1 MNSFEQPYVHE
12 PITKLNSK
20 RLMILPLLVELDG
33 GKKLCITEA
42 DLEDYPGMFLNNS
55 TDKPVLKPIFAS
67 YPKVKKQGGH
77 NNLQM
82 LVEEREDYIAK
93 TSGTRAFPWRMF
105 IVSEN
110 DKQLADCYM
119 VYRLASPCRL
129 QDVSWVKPGK
139 VAWDWWND
147 WNIYDVDFRAGINTE
162 TYKYYID
169 FAAEHGIEYV
179 ILDEGWSVNMAADL
193 MQVIPEIDIPELVK
207 RARACGAVILM
218 DAAQSAPHMPI
229 DVQKLDVDFV
239 AFSGHKMLAPMGIGV
254 LYGKQELLE
263 KMPPFLTGGEMI
275 ETVSRYDA
283 VYAELPHKFEA
294 GTVNAGGAV
303 GLAAAIDYLESYG
316 MDTLHAVEQELTAYL
331 FRGMNAIP
339 HVHVLGSQREDN
351 HTGIVSFTVDQVH
364 PHDISEV
371 LSSDGMD
378 IRAGH
383 HCAQP
388 LHDHLGIH
396 STARASLMFYNTK
409 EEIDRFLESVSNI
422 RRRMGF
428 GNE

>member
-1 MNSFEQPYVHE
+1 MTAWNPENVRQDFVLLQNTDRVYFDNAATSQKPKCVIDAVQEFYEKYNANVLRGLYPLSVEATERYENARKTVQRFIHAACPEEIIFTRNATESMNLVAYSYGMANLKAGDEILVSILEHHSNILPWQMVSRATGAKLVFLECE
-12 PITKLNSK
+12 PDGTIPKEKMDEAFSEHTKLVAVTQVSN
-20 RLMILPLLVELDG
+20 
-33 GKKLCITEA
+33 
-42 DLEDYPGMFLNNS
+42 
-55 TDKPVLKPIFAS
+55 VL
-67 YPKVKKQGGH
+67 G
-77 NNLQM
+77 
-82 LVEEREDYIAK
+82 
-93 TSGTRAFPWRMF
+93 
-105 IVSEN
+105 
-110 DKQLADCYM
+110 C
-119 VYRLASPCRL
+119 
-129 QDVSWVKPGK
+129 
-139 VAWDWWND
+139 
-147 WNIYDVDFRAGINTE
+147 
-162 TYKYYID
+162 
-169 FAAEHGIEYV
+169 
-179 ILDEGWSVNMAADL
+179 VN
-193 MQVIPEIDIPELVK
+193 DIPELVK

-388 LHDHLGIH
+388 LLAYLGVR
-396 STARASLMFYNTK
+396 SCARASLAFYNTTAD
-409 EEIDRFLESVSNI
+409 IDRFLAALGGVRKE
-422 RRRMGF
+422 MGYA
-428 GNE
+428 E

>member
-1 MNSFEQPYVHE
+1 MTAWNPENVRQDFVLLQNTDRVYFDNAATSQKPKCVIDAVQEFYEKYNANVLRGLYPLSVEATERYENARKTVQRFIHAACPEEIIFTRNATESMNLVAYSYGMANLKAGDEILVSILEHHSNILPWQMVSRATGAKLVFLECE
-12 PITKLNSK
+12 PDGTIPKEKMDEAFSEHTKLVAVTQVSN
-20 RLMILPLLVELDG
+20 
-33 GKKLCITEA
+33 
-42 DLEDYPGMFLNNS
+42 
-55 TDKPVLKPIFAS
+55 VL
-67 YPKVKKQGGH
+67 G
-77 NNLQM
+77 
-82 LVEEREDYIAK
+82 
-93 TSGTRAFPWRMF
+93 
-105 IVSEN
+105 
-110 DKQLADCYM
+110 C
-119 VYRLASPCRL
+119 
-129 QDVSWVKPGK
+129 
-139 VAWDWWND
+139 
-147 WNIYDVDFRAGINTE
+147 
-162 TYKYYID
+162 
-169 FAAEHGIEYV
+169 
-179 ILDEGWSVNMAADL
+179 VN
-193 MQVIPEIDIPELVK
+193 DIPELVK

-339 HVHVLGSQREDN
+339 HVHVLGSQRDDN

>member
-1 MNSFEQPYVHE
+1 MTAWNPENVRQDFVLLQNTDRVYFDNAATSQKPKCVIDAVQEFYEKYNANVLRGLYPLSVEATERYENARKTVQRFIHAACPEEIIFTRNATESMNLVAYSYGMANLKAGDEILVSILEHHSNILPWQMVSRATGAKLVFLECE
-12 PITKLNSK
+12 PDGTIPKEKMDEAFSEHTKLVAVTQVSN
-20 RLMILPLLVELDG
+20 
-33 GKKLCITEA
+33 
-42 DLEDYPGMFLNNS
+42 
-55 TDKPVLKPIFAS
+55 VL
-67 YPKVKKQGGH
+67 G
-77 NNLQM
+77 
-82 LVEEREDYIAK
+82 
-93 TSGTRAFPWRMF
+93 
-105 IVSEN
+105 
-110 DKQLADCYM
+110 C
-119 VYRLASPCRL
+119 
-129 QDVSWVKPGK
+129 
-139 VAWDWWND
+139 
-147 WNIYDVDFRAGINTE
+147 
-162 TYKYYID
+162 
-169 FAAEHGIEYV
+169 
-179 ILDEGWSVNMAADL
+179 VN
-193 MQVIPEIDIPELVK
+193 DIPELVK

-428 GNE
+428 GMSDHSAGGCQPQLRR

>member
-1 MNSFEQPYVHE
+1 MTAWNPEKVRQDFVLLQNTDRVYFDNAATSQKPQCVLDAAEEFYQKYNANVLRGLYPLSVEATERYEAARRTVQRFIHATCPEEIIFTRNATESMNLVAYSYGMANLKAGDEILVSIMEHHSNILPWQMVSRATGAKLVFLECE
-12 PITKLNSK
+12 PDGTITKEKMDAAFSEHTRMVAVTQVSN
-20 RLMILPLLVELDG
+20 
-33 GKKLCITEA
+33 
-42 DLEDYPGMFLNNS
+42 
-55 TDKPVLKPIFAS
+55 VL
-67 YPKVKKQGGH
+67 G
-77 NNLQM
+77 
-82 LVEEREDYIAK
+82 
-93 TSGTRAFPWRMF
+93 
-105 IVSEN
+105 
-110 DKQLADCYM
+110 C
-119 VYRLASPCRL
+119 
-129 QDVSWVKPGK
+129 
-139 VAWDWWND
+139 
-147 WNIYDVDFRAGINTE
+147 
-162 TYKYYID
+162 
-169 FAAEHGIEYV
+169 
-179 ILDEGWSVNMAADL
+179 VN
-193 MQVIPEIDIPELVK
+193 DIPELVK
-207 RARACGAVILM
+207 RARACGAAILM

-316 MDTLHAVEQELTAYL
+316 MDKLHAVEQELTAYL
-331 FRGMNAIP
+331 FRGMKAIP
-339 HVHVLGSQREDN
+339 HIHVLGSDREDN
-351 HTGIVSFTVDQVH
+351 HTGIVSFAVDQVH

-388 LHDHLGIH
+388 LHDHLGVH
-396 STARASLMFYNTK
+396 STARASLMFYNTR

-422 RRRMGF
+422 RKRMGF

>member
-1 MNSFEQPYVHE
+1 MTAWNPEKVRQDFVLLQNTDRVYFDNAATSQKPKCVIDAVQEFYEKYNANVLRGLYPLSVEATERYENARKTVQRFVHAACPEEIIFTRNATESMNLVAYSYGMANLKAGDEILVSILEHHSNILPWQMVSRATGAKLVFLECE
-12 PITKLNSK
+12 PDGTIPKEKMDEAFSEHTKLVAVTQVSN
-20 RLMILPLLVELDG
+20 
-33 GKKLCITEA
+33 
-42 DLEDYPGMFLNNS
+42 
-55 TDKPVLKPIFAS
+55 VL
-67 YPKVKKQGGH
+67 G
-77 NNLQM
+77 
-82 LVEEREDYIAK
+82 
-93 TSGTRAFPWRMF
+93 
-105 IVSEN
+105 
-110 DKQLADCYM
+110 C
-119 VYRLASPCRL
+119 
-129 QDVSWVKPGK
+129 
-139 VAWDWWND
+139 
-147 WNIYDVDFRAGINTE
+147 
-162 TYKYYID
+162 
-169 FAAEHGIEYV
+169 
-179 ILDEGWSVNMAADL
+179 VN
-193 MQVIPEIDIPELVK
+193 DIPELVK

>member
-1 MNSFEQPYVHE
+1 MTAWTPENVRQDFVLLQNTDRVYFDNAATSQKPKCVIDAVQEFYEKYNANVLRGLYPLSVEATERYENARKTVQRFIHAACPEEIIFTRNATESMNLVAYSYGMANLKAGDEILVSILEHHSNILPWQMVSRATGAKLVFLECE
-12 PITKLNSK
+12 PDGTIPKEKMDGAFSEHTKLVAVTQVSNV
-20 RLMILPLLVELDG
+20 LGCV
-33 GKKLCITEA
+33 
-42 DLEDYPGMFLNNS
+42 NN
-55 TDKPVLKPIFAS
+55 
-67 YPKVKKQGGH
+67 
-77 NNLQM
+77 
-82 LVEEREDYIAK
+82 
-93 TSGTRAFPWRMF
+93 
-105 IVSEN
+105 
-110 DKQLADCYM
+110 
-119 VYRLASPCRL
+119 
-129 QDVSWVKPGK
+129 
-139 VAWDWWND
+139 
-147 WNIYDVDFRAGINTE
+147 
-162 TYKYYID
+162 
-169 FAAEHGIEYV
+169 
-179 ILDEGWSVNMAADL
+179 
-193 MQVIPEIDIPELVK
+193 IPELVK

>member
-1 MNSFEQPYVHE
+1 MTAWNLENVRQDFVLLQNTDRVYFDNAATSQKPKCVIDAVQEFYEKYNANVLRGLYPLSVEATERYENARKTVQRFIHAACPEEIIFTRNATESMNLVAYSYGMANLKAGDEILVSILEHHS
-12 PITKLNSK
+12 N
-20 RLMILPLLVELDG
+20 ILPWQMVSRATGAKLVFLECEPDG
-33 GKKLCITEA
+33 TIPKEKMDEA
-42 DLEDYPGMFLNNS
+42 FSEHTRLVAVTQVSN
-55 TDKPVLKPIFAS
+55 VLGC
-67 YPKVKKQGGH
+67 V
-77 NNLQM
+77 
-82 LVEEREDYIAK
+82 
-93 TSGTRAFPWRMF
+93 
-105 IVSEN
+105 N
-110 DKQLADCYM
+110 D
-119 VYRLASPCRL
+119 V
-129 QDVSWVKPGK
+129 
-139 VAWDWWND
+139 
-147 WNIYDVDFRAGINTE
+147 
-162 TYKYYID
+162 
-169 FAAEHGIEYV
+169 
-179 ILDEGWSVNMAADL
+179 
-193 MQVIPEIDIPELVK
+193 PELVK

-396 STARASLMFYNTK
+396 STARASLMFYNTR

>member
-1 MNSFEQPYVHE
+1 MTAWNPENVRQDFVLLQNTDRVYFDNAATSQKPKCVIDAVQEFYEKYNANVLRGLYPLSVEATERYENARKTVQRFIHAACPEEIIFTRNATESMNLVAYSYGMANLKAGDEILVSILEHHSNILPWQMVSRATGAKLVFLECE
-12 PITKLNSK
+12 PDGTIPKEKMDEAFSEHTKLVAVTQVSN
-20 RLMILPLLVELDG
+20 
-33 GKKLCITEA
+33 
-42 DLEDYPGMFLNNS
+42 
-55 TDKPVLKPIFAS
+55 VL
-67 YPKVKKQGGH
+67 G
-77 NNLQM
+77 
-82 LVEEREDYIAK
+82 
-93 TSGTRAFPWRMF
+93 
-105 IVSEN
+105 
-110 DKQLADCYM
+110 C
-119 VYRLASPCRL
+119 
-129 QDVSWVKPGK
+129 
-139 VAWDWWND
+139 
-147 WNIYDVDFRAGINTE
+147 
-162 TYKYYID
+162 
-169 FAAEHGIEYV
+169 
-179 ILDEGWSVNMAADL
+179 VN
-193 MQVIPEIDIPELVK
+193 DIPELVK

-371 LSSDGMD
+371 LSSYGMD

>member
-1 MNSFEQPYVHE
+1 MTAWNPEKVRQDFVLLQNTDRVYFDNAATSQKPKCVIDAVQEFYEKYNANVLRGLYPLSVEATERYENARKTVQRFIHAACPEEIIFTRNATESMNLVAYSYGMANLKAGDEILVSILEHHSNILPWPMVSRVTGAKLVFLECE
-12 PITKLNSK
+12 PDGTIPKEKMDEAFSEHTKLVAVTQVSN
-20 RLMILPLLVELDG
+20 
-33 GKKLCITEA
+33 
-42 DLEDYPGMFLNNS
+42 
-55 TDKPVLKPIFAS
+55 VL
-67 YPKVKKQGGH
+67 G
-77 NNLQM
+77 
-82 LVEEREDYIAK
+82 
-93 TSGTRAFPWRMF
+93 
-105 IVSEN
+105 
-110 DKQLADCYM
+110 C
-119 VYRLASPCRL
+119 
-129 QDVSWVKPGK
+129 
-139 VAWDWWND
+139 
-147 WNIYDVDFRAGINTE
+147 
-162 TYKYYID
+162 
-169 FAAEHGIEYV
+169 
-179 ILDEGWSVNMAADL
+179 VN
-193 MQVIPEIDIPELVK
+193 DIPELVK

>member
-1 MNSFEQPYVHE
+1 MTAWNPENVRQDFVLLQNTDRVYFDNAATSQKPKCVIDAVQEFYEKYNANVLRGLYPLSVEATERYENARKTVQRFIHAACPEEIIFTRNATESMNLVAYSYGMANLKAGDEILISILEHHSNILPWQMVSRATGAKLVFLECE
-12 PITKLNSK
+12 PDGTIPKEKMDEAFSEHTKLVAVTQVSN
-20 RLMILPLLVELDG
+20 
-33 GKKLCITEA
+33 
-42 DLEDYPGMFLNNS
+42 
-55 TDKPVLKPIFAS
+55 VL
-67 YPKVKKQGGH
+67 G
-77 NNLQM
+77 
-82 LVEEREDYIAK
+82 
-93 TSGTRAFPWRMF
+93 
-105 IVSEN
+105 
-110 DKQLADCYM
+110 C
-119 VYRLASPCRL
+119 
-129 QDVSWVKPGK
+129 
-139 VAWDWWND
+139 
-147 WNIYDVDFRAGINTE
+147 
-162 TYKYYID
+162 
-169 FAAEHGIEYV
+169 
-179 ILDEGWSVNMAADL
+179 VN
-193 MQVIPEIDIPELVK
+193 DIPELVK

-364 PHDISEV
+364 PHDISVV

>member
-1 MNSFEQPYVHE
+1 MTAWNLENVRQDFVLLQNTDRVYFDNAATSQKPKCVIDAVQEFYEKYNANVLRGLYPLSVEATERYENARKTVQRFIHAACPEEIIFTRNATESMNLVAYSYGMANLKAGDEILVSILEHHS
-12 PITKLNSK
+12 N
-20 RLMILPLLVELDG
+20 ILPWQMVSRATGAKLVFLECEPDG
-33 GKKLCITEA
+33 TIPKEKMDEA
-42 DLEDYPGMFLNNS
+42 FSEHTRLVAVTQVSN
-55 TDKPVLKPIFAS
+55 VL
-67 YPKVKKQGGH
+67 G
-77 NNLQM
+77 
-82 LVEEREDYIAK
+82 
-93 TSGTRAFPWRMF
+93 
-105 IVSEN
+105 
-110 DKQLADCYM
+110 C
-119 VYRLASPCRL
+119 
-129 QDVSWVKPGK
+129 
-139 VAWDWWND
+139 
-147 WNIYDVDFRAGINTE
+147 
-162 TYKYYID
+162 
-169 FAAEHGIEYV
+169 
-179 ILDEGWSVNMAADL
+179 VN
-193 MQVIPEIDIPELVK
+193 DIPELVK

>member
-1 MNSFEQPYVHE
+1 VTAWNPENVRQDFVLLQNTDRVYFDNAATSQKPKCVIDAVQEFYEKYNANVLRGLYPLSVEATERYENARKTVQRFIHAACPEEIIFTRNATESMNLVAYSYGMANLKAGDEILVSILEHHSNILPWQMVSRATGAKLVFLECE
-12 PITKLNSK
+12 PDGTIPKEKMDGAFSEHTKLVAVTQVSN
-20 RLMILPLLVELDG
+20 
-33 GKKLCITEA
+33 
-42 DLEDYPGMFLNNS
+42 
-55 TDKPVLKPIFAS
+55 VL
-67 YPKVKKQGGH
+67 G
-77 NNLQM
+77 
-82 LVEEREDYIAK
+82 
-93 TSGTRAFPWRMF
+93 
-105 IVSEN
+105 
-110 DKQLADCYM
+110 C
-119 VYRLASPCRL
+119 
-129 QDVSWVKPGK
+129 
-139 VAWDWWND
+139 
-147 WNIYDVDFRAGINTE
+147 
-162 TYKYYID
+162 
-169 FAAEHGIEYV
+169 
-179 ILDEGWSVNMAADL
+179 VN
-193 MQVIPEIDIPELVK
+193 DIPELVK

>member
-1 MNSFEQPYVHE
+1 MTAWNPENVRQDFVLLQNTDRVYFDNAATSQKPKCVIDAVQEFYEKYNANVLRGLYPLSVEATERYENARKTVQRFIHAACPEEIIFTRNATESMNLVAYSYGMANLKAGDEILVSILEHHS
-12 PITKLNSK
+12 N
-20 RLMILPLLVELDG
+20 ILPWQMVSRATGAKLVFLECEPDG
-33 GKKLCITEA
+33 TIPKEKMDEA
-42 DLEDYPGMFLNNS
+42 FSEHTRLVAVTQVSN
-55 TDKPVLKPIFAS
+55 VL
-67 YPKVKKQGGH
+67 G
-77 NNLQM
+77 
-82 LVEEREDYIAK
+82 
-93 TSGTRAFPWRMF
+93 
-105 IVSEN
+105 
-110 DKQLADCYM
+110 C
-119 VYRLASPCRL
+119 
-129 QDVSWVKPGK
+129 
-139 VAWDWWND
+139 
-147 WNIYDVDFRAGINTE
+147 
-162 TYKYYID
+162 
-169 FAAEHGIEYV
+169 
-179 ILDEGWSVNMAADL
+179 VN
-193 MQVIPEIDIPELVK
+193 DIPELVK

-263 KMPPFLTGGEMI
+263 KMSPFLTGGEMI

>member
-1 MNSFEQPYVHE
+1 MTAWNPENVRQDFVLLQNTDRIYFDNAATSQKPKCVIDAVQEFYEKYNANVLRGLYPLSVEATERYENARKTVQRFIHAACPEEIIFTRNATESMNLVAYSYGMANLKAGDEILVSILEHHS
-12 PITKLNSK
+12 N
-20 RLMILPLLVELDG
+20 ILPWQMVSRATGAKLVFLECEPDG
-33 GKKLCITEA
+33 TIPKEKMDEA
-42 DLEDYPGMFLNNS
+42 FSEHTRLVAVTQVSN
-55 TDKPVLKPIFAS
+55 VL
-67 YPKVKKQGGH
+67 G
-77 NNLQM
+77 
-82 LVEEREDYIAK
+82 
-93 TSGTRAFPWRMF
+93 
-105 IVSEN
+105 
-110 DKQLADCYM
+110 C
-119 VYRLASPCRL
+119 
-129 QDVSWVKPGK
+129 
-139 VAWDWWND
+139 
-147 WNIYDVDFRAGINTE
+147 
-162 TYKYYID
+162 
-169 FAAEHGIEYV
+169 
-179 ILDEGWSVNMAADL
+179 VN
-193 MQVIPEIDIPELVK
+193 DIPELVK

>member
-1 MNSFEQPYVHE
+1 MTAWNPENVRQDFVLLQNTDRVYFDNAATSQKPKCVIDAVQEFYEKYNANVLRGLYPLSVEATERYENARKTVQRFIHAACPEEIIFTRNATESMNLVAYSYGMANLKAGDEILVSILEHHSNILPWQMVSRATGAKLVFLECE
-12 PITKLNSK
+12 PDGTIPKEKMDEAFSEHTKLVAVTQVSN
-20 RLMILPLLVELDG
+20 
-33 GKKLCITEA
+33 
-42 DLEDYPGMFLNNS
+42 
-55 TDKPVLKPIFAS
+55 VL
-67 YPKVKKQGGH
+67 G
-77 NNLQM
+77 
-82 LVEEREDYIAK
+82 
-93 TSGTRAFPWRMF
+93 
-105 IVSEN
+105 
-110 DKQLADCYM
+110 C
-119 VYRLASPCRL
+119 
-129 QDVSWVKPGK
+129 
-139 VAWDWWND
+139 
-147 WNIYDVDFRAGINTE
+147 
-162 TYKYYID
+162 
-169 FAAEHGIEYV
+169 
-179 ILDEGWSVNMAADL
+179 VN
-193 MQVIPEIDIPELVK
+193 DIPELVK

-428 GNE
+428 DNE

>member
-1 MNSFEQPYVHE
+1 MTAWNPENVRQDFVLLQNTDRVYFDNAATSQKPKCVIDAVQEFYEKYNANVLRGLYPLSVEATERYENARKTVQRFIHAACPEEIIFTRNATESMNLVAYSYGMANLKAGDEILVSILEHHSNILPWQMVSRATGAKLVFLECE
-12 PITKLNSK
+12 PDGTIPKEKMDGAFSEHTKLVAVTQVSN
-20 RLMILPLLVELDG
+20 
-33 GKKLCITEA
+33 
-42 DLEDYPGMFLNNS
+42 
-55 TDKPVLKPIFAS
+55 VL
-67 YPKVKKQGGH
+67 G
-77 NNLQM
+77 
-82 LVEEREDYIAK
+82 
-93 TSGTRAFPWRMF
+93 
-105 IVSEN
+105 
-110 DKQLADCYM
+110 C
-119 VYRLASPCRL
+119 
-129 QDVSWVKPGK
+129 
-139 VAWDWWND
+139 
-147 WNIYDVDFRAGINTE
+147 
-162 TYKYYID
+162 
-169 FAAEHGIEYV
+169 
-179 ILDEGWSVNMAADL
+179 VN
-193 MQVIPEIDIPELVK
+193 DIPELVK

-388 LHDHLGIH
+388 LLAYLGVR
-396 STARASLMFYNTK
+396 SCARASLAFYNTTAD
-409 EEIDRFLESVSNI
+409 IDRFLAALGGVRKE
-422 RRRMGF
+422 MGYA
-428 GNE
+428 E

>member
-1 MNSFEQPYVHE
+1 VTAWNPENVRQDFVLLQNTDRVYFDNAATSQKPKCVIDAVQEFYEKYNANVLRGLYPLSVEATERYENARKTVQRFIHAACPEEIIFTRNATESMNLVAYSYGMANLKAGDEILVSILEHHSNILPWQMVSRATGAKLVFLECE
-12 PITKLNSK
+12 PDGTIPKEKMDKAFSEHTKLVAVTQVSN
-20 RLMILPLLVELDG
+20 
-33 GKKLCITEA
+33 
-42 DLEDYPGMFLNNS
+42 
-55 TDKPVLKPIFAS
+55 VL
-67 YPKVKKQGGH
+67 G
-77 NNLQM
+77 
-82 LVEEREDYIAK
+82 
-93 TSGTRAFPWRMF
+93 
-105 IVSEN
+105 
-110 DKQLADCYM
+110 C
-119 VYRLASPCRL
+119 
-129 QDVSWVKPGK
+129 
-139 VAWDWWND
+139 
-147 WNIYDVDFRAGINTE
+147 
-162 TYKYYID
+162 
-169 FAAEHGIEYV
+169 
-179 ILDEGWSVNMAADL
+179 VN
-193 MQVIPEIDIPELVK
+193 DIPELVK

>member
-1 MNSFEQPYVHE
+1 MTAWNPENVRQDFVLLQNTDRVYFDNAATSQKPKCVIDAVQEFYEKYNANVLRGLYPLSVEATERYENARKTVQRFIHAACPEEIIFTRNATESMNLVAYSYGMANLKAGDEILISILEHHSNILPWQMVSRATGAKLVFLECE
-12 PITKLNSK
+12 PDGTIPKEKMDEAFSEHTKLVAVTQVSN
-20 RLMILPLLVELDG
+20 
-33 GKKLCITEA
+33 
-42 DLEDYPGMFLNNS
+42 
-55 TDKPVLKPIFAS
+55 VL
-67 YPKVKKQGGH
+67 G
-77 NNLQM
+77 
-82 LVEEREDYIAK
+82 
-93 TSGTRAFPWRMF
+93 
-105 IVSEN
+105 
-110 DKQLADCYM
+110 C
-119 VYRLASPCRL
+119 
-129 QDVSWVKPGK
+129 
-139 VAWDWWND
+139 
-147 WNIYDVDFRAGINTE
+147 
-162 TYKYYID
+162 
-169 FAAEHGIEYV
+169 
-179 ILDEGWSVNMAADL
+179 VN
-193 MQVIPEIDIPELVK
+193 DIPELVK

>member
-1 MNSFEQPYVHE
+1 MTAWNPENVRQDFVLLQNTDRVYFDNAATSQKPKCVIDAVQEFYEKYNANVLRGLYPLSVEATERYENARKTVQRFIHAACPEEIIFTRNATESMNLVAYSYGMANLKAGDEILVSILEHHSNILPWQMVSRATGAKLIFLECE
-12 PITKLNSK
+12 PDGTIPKEKMDEAFSEHTKLVAVTQVSN
-20 RLMILPLLVELDG
+20 
-33 GKKLCITEA
+33 
-42 DLEDYPGMFLNNS
+42 
-55 TDKPVLKPIFAS
+55 VL
-67 YPKVKKQGGH
+67 G
-77 NNLQM
+77 
-82 LVEEREDYIAK
+82 
-93 TSGTRAFPWRMF
+93 
-105 IVSEN
+105 
-110 DKQLADCYM
+110 C
-119 VYRLASPCRL
+119 
-129 QDVSWVKPGK
+129 
-139 VAWDWWND
+139 
-147 WNIYDVDFRAGINTE
+147 
-162 TYKYYID
+162 
-169 FAAEHGIEYV
+169 
-179 ILDEGWSVNMAADL
+179 VN
-193 MQVIPEIDIPELVK
+193 DIPELVK

-388 LHDHLGIH
+388 LHDHLRIH

>member
-1 MNSFEQPYVHE
+1 MTAWNPENVRQDFVLLQNTDRVYFDNAATSQKPKRVIDAVQEFYEKYNANVLRGLYPLSVEATERYENARKTVQRFIHAACPEEIIFTRNATESMNLVAYSYGMANLKAGDEILVSILEHHSNILPWQMVSRATGAKLVFLECE
-12 PITKLNSK
+12 PDGTIPKEKMDEAFSEHTKLVAVTQVSN
-20 RLMILPLLVELDG
+20 
-33 GKKLCITEA
+33 
-42 DLEDYPGMFLNNS
+42 
-55 TDKPVLKPIFAS
+55 VL
-67 YPKVKKQGGH
+67 G
-77 NNLQM
+77 
-82 LVEEREDYIAK
+82 
-93 TSGTRAFPWRMF
+93 
-105 IVSEN
+105 
-110 DKQLADCYM
+110 C
-119 VYRLASPCRL
+119 
-129 QDVSWVKPGK
+129 
-139 VAWDWWND
+139 
-147 WNIYDVDFRAGINTE
+147 
-162 TYKYYID
+162 
-169 FAAEHGIEYV
+169 
-179 ILDEGWSVNMAADL
+179 VN
-193 MQVIPEIDIPELVK
+193 DIPELVK

-422 RRRMGF
+422 RRRMGC
-428 GNE
+428 GTE

>member
-1 MNSFEQPYVHE
+1 MTAWNPENVRQDFVLLQNTDRVYFDNAATSQKPKCVIDAVQEFYEKYNANVLRGLYPLSVEATERYENARKTVQRFIHAACPEEIIFTRNATESMNLVAYSYGMANLKAGDEILVSILEHHSNILPWQMVSRATGAKLVFLECE
-12 PITKLNSK
+12 PDGTIPKEKMDEAFSEHTKLVAVTQVSN
-20 RLMILPLLVELDG
+20 
-33 GKKLCITEA
+33 
-42 DLEDYPGMFLNNS
+42 
-55 TDKPVLKPIFAS
+55 VL
-67 YPKVKKQGGH
+67 G
-77 NNLQM
+77 
-82 LVEEREDYIAK
+82 
-93 TSGTRAFPWRMF
+93 
-105 IVSEN
+105 
-110 DKQLADCYM
+110 C
-119 VYRLASPCRL
+119 
-129 QDVSWVKPGK
+129 
-139 VAWDWWND
+139 
-147 WNIYDVDFRAGINTE
+147 
-162 TYKYYID
+162 
-169 FAAEHGIEYV
+169 
-179 ILDEGWSVNMAADL
+179 VN
-193 MQVIPEIDIPELVK
+193 DIPELVK

-239 AFSGHKMLAPMGIGV
+239 AFSGHKMLASMGIGV

>member
-1 MNSFEQPYVHE
+1 MIAWNPENVRQDFVLLQNTDRVYFDNAATSQKPKCVIDAVQEFYEKYNANVLRGLYPLSVEATERYENARKTVQRFIHAACPEEIIFTRNATESMNLVAYSYGMANLKAGDEILVSILEHHSNILPWQMVSRATGAKLVFLECE
-12 PITKLNSK
+12 PDGTIPKEKMDEAFSEHTKLVAVTQVSN
-20 RLMILPLLVELDG
+20 
-33 GKKLCITEA
+33 
-42 DLEDYPGMFLNNS
+42 
-55 TDKPVLKPIFAS
+55 VL
-67 YPKVKKQGGH
+67 G
-77 NNLQM
+77 
-82 LVEEREDYIAK
+82 
-93 TSGTRAFPWRMF
+93 
-105 IVSEN
+105 
-110 DKQLADCYM
+110 C
-119 VYRLASPCRL
+119 
-129 QDVSWVKPGK
+129 
-139 VAWDWWND
+139 
-147 WNIYDVDFRAGINTE
+147 
-162 TYKYYID
+162 
-169 FAAEHGIEYV
+169 
-179 ILDEGWSVNMAADL
+179 VN
-193 MQVIPEIDIPELVK
+193 DIPELVK

>member
-1 MNSFEQPYVHE
+1 MTAWNPENVRQDFVLLQNTDRVYFDNAATSQKPKCVIDAVQEFYEKYNANVLRGLYPLSVEATERYENARKTVQRFIHAACPEEIIFTRNATESMNLVAYSYGMANLKAGDEILVSILEHHSNILPWQMVSRATGAKLVFLECE
-12 PITKLNSK
+12 PDGTIPKEKMDEAFSEHTKLVAVTQVSN
-20 RLMILPLLVELDG
+20 
-33 GKKLCITEA
+33 
-42 DLEDYPGMFLNNS
+42 
-55 TDKPVLKPIFAS
+55 VL
-67 YPKVKKQGGH
+67 G
-77 NNLQM
+77 
-82 LVEEREDYIAK
+82 
-93 TSGTRAFPWRMF
+93 
-105 IVSEN
+105 
-110 DKQLADCYM
+110 C
-119 VYRLASPCRL
+119 
-129 QDVSWVKPGK
+129 
-139 VAWDWWND
+139 
-147 WNIYDVDFRAGINTE
+147 
-162 TYKYYID
+162 
-169 FAAEHGIEYV
+169 
-179 ILDEGWSVNMAADL
+179 VN
-193 MQVIPEIDIPELVK
+193 DIPELVK

-378 IRAGH
+378 IRAVH

>member
-1 MNSFEQPYVHE
+1 MTAWNPENVRQDFVLLQNTDRVYFDNAATSQKPKCVIDAVQEFYEKYNANVLRGLYPLSVEATERYENARKTVQRFIHAACPEEIIFTRNATESMNLVAYSYGMANLKAGDEILVSILEHHSKILPWQMVSRATGAKLVFLECE
-12 PITKLNSK
+12 PDGTIPKEKMDEAFSEHTKLVAVTQVSN
-20 RLMILPLLVELDG
+20 
-33 GKKLCITEA
+33 
-42 DLEDYPGMFLNNS
+42 
-55 TDKPVLKPIFAS
+55 VL
-67 YPKVKKQGGH
+67 G
-77 NNLQM
+77 
-82 LVEEREDYIAK
+82 
-93 TSGTRAFPWRMF
+93 
-105 IVSEN
+105 
-110 DKQLADCYM
+110 C
-119 VYRLASPCRL
+119 
-129 QDVSWVKPGK
+129 
-139 VAWDWWND
+139 
-147 WNIYDVDFRAGINTE
+147 
-162 TYKYYID
+162 
-169 FAAEHGIEYV
+169 
-179 ILDEGWSVNMAADL
+179 VN
-193 MQVIPEIDIPELVK
+193 DIPELVK

>member
-1 MNSFEQPYVHE
+1 MTAWNPEKVRQDFVLLQNTDRVYFDNAATSQKPKCVIDAVQEFYEKYNANVLRGLYPLSVEATERYENARKTVQRFIHAACPEEIIFTRNATESMNLVAYSYGMANLKAGDEILVSILEHHS
-12 PITKLNSK
+12 N
-20 RLMILPLLVELDG
+20 ILPWQMVSRATGAKLVFLECEPDG
-33 GKKLCITEA
+33 TIPKEKMDEA
-42 DLEDYPGMFLNNS
+42 FSEHTRLVAVTQVSN
-55 TDKPVLKPIFAS
+55 VL
-67 YPKVKKQGGH
+67 G
-77 NNLQM
+77 
-82 LVEEREDYIAK
+82 
-93 TSGTRAFPWRMF
+93 
-105 IVSEN
+105 
-110 DKQLADCYM
+110 C
-119 VYRLASPCRL
+119 
-129 QDVSWVKPGK
+129 
-139 VAWDWWND
+139 
-147 WNIYDVDFRAGINTE
+147 
-162 TYKYYID
+162 
-169 FAAEHGIEYV
+169 
-179 ILDEGWSVNMAADL
+179 VN
-193 MQVIPEIDIPELVK
+193 DIPELVK

-263 KMPPFLTGGEMI
+263 KMPPFLTGGDMI

>member
-1 MNSFEQPYVHE
+1 MTAWNPENVRQDFVLLQNTDRVYFDNAATSQKPKCVIDAVQEFYEKYNANVLRGLYPLSVEATERYENARKTVQRFIHAACPEEIIFTRNATESMNLVAYSYGMTNLKAGDEILVSILEHHS
-12 PITKLNSK
+12 N
-20 RLMILPLLVELDG
+20 ILPWQMVSRATGAKLVFLECEPDG
-33 GKKLCITEA
+33 TIPKEKMDEA
-42 DLEDYPGMFLNNS
+42 FSEHTRLVAVTQVSN
-55 TDKPVLKPIFAS
+55 VL
-67 YPKVKKQGGH
+67 G
-77 NNLQM
+77 
-82 LVEEREDYIAK
+82 
-93 TSGTRAFPWRMF
+93 
-105 IVSEN
+105 
-110 DKQLADCYM
+110 C
-119 VYRLASPCRL
+119 
-129 QDVSWVKPGK
+129 
-139 VAWDWWND
+139 
-147 WNIYDVDFRAGINTE
+147 
-162 TYKYYID
+162 
-169 FAAEHGIEYV
+169 
-179 ILDEGWSVNMAADL
+179 VN
-193 MQVIPEIDIPELVK
+193 DIPELVK
-207 RARACGAVILM
+207 RARACGAEILM

-351 HTGIVSFTVDQVH
+351 HTGIVSFTVDQVP

>member
-1 MNSFEQPYVHE
+1 MTAWNPENVRQDFVLLQNTDRVYFDNAATSQKPKCVIDAVQEFYEKYNANVLRGLYPLSVEATERYENARKTVQRFIHAACPEEIIFTRNATESMNLVAYSYGMANLKVGDEILVSILEHHS
-12 PITKLNSK
+12 N
-20 RLMILPLLVELDG
+20 ILPWQMVSRATGAKLVFLECEPDG
-33 GKKLCITEA
+33 TIPKEKMDEA
-42 DLEDYPGMFLNNS
+42 FSEHTRLVAVTQVSN
-55 TDKPVLKPIFAS
+55 VL
-67 YPKVKKQGGH
+67 G
-77 NNLQM
+77 
-82 LVEEREDYIAK
+82 
-93 TSGTRAFPWRMF
+93 
-105 IVSEN
+105 
-110 DKQLADCYM
+110 C
-119 VYRLASPCRL
+119 
-129 QDVSWVKPGK
+129 
-139 VAWDWWND
+139 
-147 WNIYDVDFRAGINTE
+147 
-162 TYKYYID
+162 
-169 FAAEHGIEYV
+169 
-179 ILDEGWSVNMAADL
+179 VN
-193 MQVIPEIDIPELVK
+193 DIPELVK
-207 RARACGAVILM
+207 RARACCAVILM

>member
-1 MNSFEQPYVHE
+1 MTAWNPEKVRQDFVLLQNTDRDYFDNAATSQKPKCVIDAVQEFYEKYNANVLRGLYPLSVEATERYENARKTVQRFIHAACPEEIIFTRNATESMNLVAYSYGMANLKAGDEILVSILEHHSNILPWQMVSRATGAKLVFLECE
-12 PITKLNSK
+12 PDGTIPKEKMDEAFSEHTKLVAVTQVSN
-20 RLMILPLLVELDG
+20 
-33 GKKLCITEA
+33 
-42 DLEDYPGMFLNNS
+42 
-55 TDKPVLKPIFAS
+55 VL
-67 YPKVKKQGGH
+67 G
-77 NNLQM
+77 
-82 LVEEREDYIAK
+82 
-93 TSGTRAFPWRMF
+93 
-105 IVSEN
+105 
-110 DKQLADCYM
+110 C
-119 VYRLASPCRL
+119 
-129 QDVSWVKPGK
+129 
-139 VAWDWWND
+139 
-147 WNIYDVDFRAGINTE
+147 
-162 TYKYYID
+162 
-169 FAAEHGIEYV
+169 
-179 ILDEGWSVNMAADL
+179 VN
-193 MQVIPEIDIPELVK
+193 DIPELVK

>member
-1 MNSFEQPYVHE
+1 MTAWNPENVRQDFVLLQNTDRVYFDNAATSQKPKRVIDAVQEFYEKYNANVLRGLYPLSVEATERYENARKTVQRFIHAACPEEIIFTRNATESMNLVAYSYGMANLKAGDEILVSILEHHS
-12 PITKLNSK
+12 N
-20 RLMILPLLVELDG
+20 ILPWQMVSRATGAKLVFLECEPDG
-33 GKKLCITEA
+33 TIPKEKMDEA
-42 DLEDYPGMFLNNS
+42 FSEHTRLVAVTQVSN
-55 TDKPVLKPIFAS
+55 VL
-67 YPKVKKQGGH
+67 G
-77 NNLQM
+77 
-82 LVEEREDYIAK
+82 
-93 TSGTRAFPWRMF
+93 
-105 IVSEN
+105 
-110 DKQLADCYM
+110 C
-119 VYRLASPCRL
+119 
-129 QDVSWVKPGK
+129 
-139 VAWDWWND
+139 
-147 WNIYDVDFRAGINTE
+147 
-162 TYKYYID
+162 
-169 FAAEHGIEYV
+169 
-179 ILDEGWSVNMAADL
+179 VN
-193 MQVIPEIDIPELVK
+193 DIPELVK

>member
-1 MNSFEQPYVHE
+1 MTAWNPEKVRQDFVLLQNTDRVYFDNAATSQKPKCVIDAVQEFYEKYNANVLRGLYPLSVEATERYENARKTVQRFIHAACPEEIIFTRNATESMNLVAYSYGMANLKAGDEILVSILEHHSNILPWQMVSRATGAKLVFLECE
-12 PITKLNSK
+12 PDGTIPKEKMDEAFSEHTKLVAVTQVSN
-20 RLMILPLLVELDG
+20 
-33 GKKLCITEA
+33 
-42 DLEDYPGMFLNNS
+42 
-55 TDKPVLKPIFAS
+55 VL
-67 YPKVKKQGGH
+67 G
-77 NNLQM
+77 
-82 LVEEREDYIAK
+82 
-93 TSGTRAFPWRMF
+93 
-105 IVSEN
+105 
-110 DKQLADCYM
+110 C
-119 VYRLASPCRL
+119 
-129 QDVSWVKPGK
+129 
-139 VAWDWWND
+139 
-147 WNIYDVDFRAGINTE
+147 
-162 TYKYYID
+162 
-169 FAAEHGIEYV
+169 
-179 ILDEGWSVNMAADL
+179 VN
-193 MQVIPEIDIPELVK
+193 DIPELVK

-331 FRGMNAIP
+331 FCGMNAIP

>member
-1 MNSFEQPYVHE
+1 MTAWNPEKVRQDFVLLQNTDRVYFDNAATSQKPKCVIDAVQEFYEKYNANVLRGLYPLSVEATERYENARKTVQRFIHAACPEEIIFTRNATESMNLVAYSYGMANLKAGDEILVSILEHHSNILPWQMVSRATGAKLVFLECEKMDEAFSEH
-12 PITKLNSK
+12 TKLVAVTQVSN
-20 RLMILPLLVELDG
+20 
-33 GKKLCITEA
+33 
-42 DLEDYPGMFLNNS
+42 
-55 TDKPVLKPIFAS
+55 VL
-67 YPKVKKQGGH
+67 G
-77 NNLQM
+77 
-82 LVEEREDYIAK
+82 
-93 TSGTRAFPWRMF
+93 
-105 IVSEN
+105 
-110 DKQLADCYM
+110 C
-119 VYRLASPCRL
+119 
-129 QDVSWVKPGK
+129 
-139 VAWDWWND
+139 
-147 WNIYDVDFRAGINTE
+147 
-162 TYKYYID
+162 
-169 FAAEHGIEYV
+169 
-179 ILDEGWSVNMAADL
+179 VN
-193 MQVIPEIDIPELVK
+193 DIPELVK